1 MPRTQLSEHSVP
13 EKASVSEAAGG
24 SEAVGQS
31 ETSAE
36 PAPGAA
42 WQSKFPALT
51 RQRSFLQRISIQSKL
66 ILMLVLCT
74 ILAAAIVGGIA
85 YETGR
90 TSLRTGAFNRLTEI
104 RESQKRTL
112 DGQLSDLKNALVTY
126 THGVT
131 TGAALKEF
139 TAGFDQLTDAS
150 ITPDMTN
157 AINSYYDFFAKETEK
172 YSGVRL
178 DVAALL
184 PTSNAERYLQAT
196 YTARLLQDDQAIAM
210 DDEHDGSAWSAANAK
225 YQEFFR
231 EIVTRFAF
239 EDALLIDSRGNV
251 VYSAYKNTDLGTNI
265 LTGPYNGS
273 KLRDAYLQAMSSN
286 KADRVEFSDFEFY
299 QPATMAPTAWMVA
312 PVPATGKPDGVLA
325 LQFPITKI
333 NKLMTFDR
341 KWEEAGMG
349 ATGETLLAGPDFLMR
364 SDSRMFLEDPVKYG
378 RMVIDAGTPPDIPDL
393 AIRQGGTTLVQPVA
407 ESIHREAQK
416 GLSGTAVLD
425 DYLGEETLQA
435 YAPTGEK
442 AGLRWS
448 VVAKISTSEAFARE
462 ATFTRIVVLATTGII
477 FLVCLL
483 AVVLAQVFLRPIRRL
498 ESGVQRISA
507 GDYRVEIPVTTRD
520 EIGDLTG
527 MFNEMSRSLSVK
539 EDLLDE
545 QRTQITQLLRS
556 LMPAAIADKLR
567 EGGDI
572 TARDHQNVTVVYA
585 DIVGLD
591 RLQAELDAGDS
602 MNIINEIYRQFEA
615 AAADYDI
622 ERVRPVRNGYLGSCG
637 LTVPRL
643 DNVKRTLDFAL
654 ECERIIERFNN
665 ETGLNI
671 ALCAGVDTGP
681 VSSGLLGEPAQ
692 VFDMW
697 GTAVNLAYRIKNG
710 VADFGVY
717 VTSRVYDVL
726 KESMQ
731 FASAGSVEVD
741 GVREP
746 IWRLTEQQ

>member
-1 MPRTQLSEHSVP
+1 MTQLSEHSMP
-13 EKASVSEAAGG
+13 EKASVSEAAGE
-24 SEAVGQS
+24 SETVGQS

-36 PAPGAA
+36 PSPGAA

-131 TGAALKEF
+131 TRAALKEF

-157 AINSYYDFFAKETEK
+157 AITSYYDFFAKETEK

-184 PTSNAERYLQAT
+184 PTSNAERYLQAN
-196 YTARLLQDDQAIAM
+196 YTARLPQDDQAIAM

-299 QPATMAPTAWMVA
+299 QPANMAPTAWMVA

-416 GLSGTAVLD
+416 GLSGTAVLN